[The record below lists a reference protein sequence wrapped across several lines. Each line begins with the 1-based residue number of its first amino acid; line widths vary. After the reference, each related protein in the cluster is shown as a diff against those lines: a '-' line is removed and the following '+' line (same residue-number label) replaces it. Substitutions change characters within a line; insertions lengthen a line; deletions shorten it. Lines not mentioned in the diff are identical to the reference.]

1 MDDDVVVILLEVI
14 CQTFSVVQ
22 NGFQLEV
29 LSGKV
34 DDSASDLSNLVGS
47 VISTGQHHAIK

>member
-1 MDDDVVVILLEVI
+1 MNNDVVVILLEVI

-22 NGFQLEV
+22 NRFQLDV

-34 DDSASDLSNLVGS
+34 DDSASDLSDLVGS
-47 VISTGQHHAIK
+47 VISTGQHHTIK